1 VILADL
7 TLTDIMWAMLVFF
20 FWFVLIL
27 IFLQIVMDL
36 FRDDSESGVMKAVWV
51 IFLIFLTPITMLVY
65 LIVRG
70 KGMAERNAQAAKGQ
84 MAARDAAV
92 QSVVGAGATPADQI
106 SKAKELFD
114 NGAISQTEYDALKAK
129 ALAS

>member
-7 TLTDIMWAMLVFF
+7 TLTDILWAMLVFF
-20 FWFVLIL
+20 FWFILIL

-36 FRDDSESGVMKAVWV
+36 FRDDSESGAMKAVWV

-70 KGMAERNAQAAKGQ
+70 KGMAERNAKAMKSN
-84 MAARDAAV
+84 MAERDAAV

-106 SKAKELFD
+106 AKAKELFD

-129 ALAS
+129 ALA